1 MLSRKGAI
9 CQVRYYFKGCET
21 LRKVEL
27 LYLEVNLEKLG
38 LTDEFRC

>member
-1 MLSRKGAI
+1 MLPKKGT
-9 CQVRYYFKGCET
+9 RYYFNGSKT